1 MNELLAVLQS
11 VGMQQHFDALKRNGF
26 DSVES
31 FALADDADL
40 VICEI
45 ALLGHRKVLA
55 ALATKLRAEIHQLQ
69 TTTPSASHVHAA
81 SSLDDSIIHRVR
93 AATSPINHMNT
104 STALY
109 TSGTR
114 RLRPQPSSATSV
126 HAAPVPVATIVSPP
140 TSSSSLPAVTA
151 LPPASPTISSYAG
164 SPMYS
169 RNFWTRARAREVPWD
184 FDVPVFEDAEQQPK
198 LRIFLVRHGQ
208 CFPAA
213 DHQLLTDRGFLFF
226 EQVAALSDQE
236 FAQLRVASYDRA
248 ARRIVYVRP
257 RALVVGDNARDLVSF
272 SAGVDVSVVATRNH
286 AMFVRHK
293 NAQSQFSKCTVDQ
306 LLHETAV
313 TDIDDIQFLTIGAG
327 SADNNKNNKN
337 NSDVSGIVSRIVSM
351 QRVDTS
357 LLCNGSSSM
366 LRAVVRGL
374 EIAPGRLF
382 AQSIEFRDQ
391 LQHLLLNAG
400 FTATFVGSRAAGW
413 TLSFADASSSREA
426 TPTIDAIHELKSER
440 GVKTWCFDVDDGFVV
455 VRRAVRDAS
464 GAVVHA
470 SRPTIQGNS
479 LANIDHNLYKQI
491 ADHAI
496 PLSPL
501 GEKQAIEAGRS
512 FRKFLQRETP
522 DGNPSG
528 EHVRLWTSTYKR
540 ARQTAEL
547 FKTGAGEF
555 ITDMREDVLLG
566 EQQWG
571 LFEGYDWKGEQ
582 IEIDYPRELSYYRKA
597 TAHGGRFWAKVPL
610 GESRFDVCLRAKLFL
625 GTLFRDAYRHGIN
638 NVVIVSHGVT
648 IRAFMMMF
656 LHLTPE
662 WLEVEPNPKNA
673 SIRVIDKCMDAGWI
687 WGCAEYPRPDLLIDP
702 QAADPNLADSHVLMV
717 AAESPRSRRR
727 NRSNAT
733 SDPPPHAVAGFRTA
747 EDLAADADEV
757 EDANETLF

>member
-1 MNELLAVLQS
+1 MNELLNVLQS
-11 VGMQQHFDALKRNGF
+11 VGMQQHYDALKRNGF
-26 DSVES
+26 DSVEA

-45 ALLGHRKVLA
+45 PLLGHRKVLA
-55 ALATKLRAEIHQLQ
+55 ALATKLRAEIHQLNSSSNN
-69 TTTPSASHVHAA
+69 TAA
-81 SSLDDSIIHRVR
+81 SSLDDNASSLLLTASAPAAAVAAMARMR
-93 AATSPINHMNT
+93 AATSPIHHHHQFHN
-104 STALY
+104 A
-109 TSGTR
+109 TR

-140 TSSSSLPAVTA
+140 TSASSLPTIAM
-151 LPPASPTISSYAG
+151 PPASPTIQFQGA
-164 SPMYS
+164 PMYS

-213 DHQLLTDRGFLFF
+213 DHQILTDRGFCFY
-226 EQVAALSDQE
+226 EQIAALSDNE
-236 FAQLRVASYDRA
+236 FAHLRVASYDRA
-248 ARRIVYVRP
+248 ARRLVYVRP
-257 RALVVGDNARDLVSF
+257 RALVVDEAARELVEF
-272 SAGVDVSVVATRNH
+272 SSHAASINVVVTRNH
-286 AMFVRHK
+286 NMLIGDAANK
-293 NAQSQFSKCTVDQ
+293 ISADQ
-306 LLHETAV
+306 LLHKRDRLSQV
-313 TDIDDIQFLTIGAG
+313 NFLTTPINGHSGDVDHVHLDVDACVKHILQSQTVDDKLLFGA
-327 SADNNKNNKN
+327 S
-337 NSDVSGIVSRIVSM
+337 
-351 QRVDTS
+351 TT
-357 LLCNGSSSM
+357 M
-366 LRAVVRGL
+366 LRAIVRALG
-374 EIAPGRLF
+374 GGQLF
-382 AQSIEFRDQ
+382 ARTVDFRDA
-391 LQHLLLNAG
+391 LQRLLLHAG
-400 FTATFVGSRAAGW
+400 FSATFEGTVAAGW
-413 TLSFADASSSREA
+413 TLSYNKTTASS
-426 TPTIDAIHELKSER
+426 PIDVVNELTSTSQR
-440 GVKTWCFDVDDGFVV
+440 CVKTWCFDVDDGCVV
-455 VRRAVRDAS
+455 VRRAVRDAC
-464 GAVVHA
+464 GVVVRA

-501 GEKQAIEAGRS
+501 GEKQALEAGRS

-522 DGNPSG
+522 DGLPSG

-687 WGCAEYPRPDLLIDP
+687 WGSAEYPRPDLLIDP

-727 NRSNAT
+727 NRADAR
-733 SDPPPHAVAGFRTA
+733 SDPPTVAAAFASTA
-747 EDLAADADEV
+747 DDADEV
-757 EDANETLF
+757 EDDNETLF